1 MKTALIASGLVLVT
15 ALAFASGVQMD
26 EDATGPQMSP
36 GPFGKYDPPIEVSF
50 VGCLNESMLTTVI
63 HEDNSLEDNMWTRA
77 FVDRLGIQ
85 ITYDWIAR
93 SDEECGQK
101 WSVSVAAGDVP
112 DMMEV
117 QLIDLKRL
125 YDAGALAPL
134 QDAYDQYIW
143 PKLKEENLDFASKE
157 AWSSVRFD
165 GELYAIPEVWG
176 RDGGEANAF
185 TWVRSDWLENLGLD
199 VPVTFDDFVA
209 VAEAFTHQDPDQDGQ
224 DDTYGM
230 VLHRDNWGMPG
241 GLEPFFNAHH
251 AYPNIWIED
260 GQGGIVFGSVQPEM
274 KAALRALHDLYE
286 RGIIDEEFAVRP
298 ADKVPEEI
306 ASERV
311 GMINGP
317 FWISLWPLM
326 DSINVNPEADW
337 LPLIPATVDGTEF
350 RPFGNI
356 AITGRYAVRNGYSNP
371 EALMKM
377 MNLYHQLVNEEA
389 DTYGFV
395 KDGDK
400 TWEVWRFSPIKAGQ
414 NLGAKGIQIA
424 IAEALETGVVDPVLE
439 SGEGKQQYA
448 NVQNYLA
455 GDRSNWAWYRIFGP
469 GEPGEITYAGLYHY
483 WDNDRFV
490 IDKFAG
496 APPEAMVDKWG
507 SLSSLQNEVI
517 IKIIV
522 GDYEADYFD
531 EFVEDWHK
539 LGGTEITAAVNEWY
553 SSASN

>member
-1 MKTALIASGLVLVT
+1 
-15 ALAFASGVQMD
+15 
-26 EDATGPQMSP
+26 
-36 GPFGKYDPPIEVSF
+36 
-50 VGCLNESMLTTVI
+50 
-63 HEDNSLEDNMWTRA
+63 
-77 FVDRLGIQ
+77 
-85 ITYDWIAR
+85 
-93 SDEECGQK
+93 
-101 WSVSVAAGDVP
+101 
-112 DMMEV
+112 
-117 QLIDLKRL
+117 
-125 YDAGALAPL
+125 
-134 QDAYDQYIW
+134 
-143 PKLKEENLDFASKE
+143 
-157 AWSSVRFD
+157 
-165 GELYAIPEVWG
+165 
-176 RDGGEANAF
+176 
-185 TWVRSDWLENLGLD
+185 
-199 VPVTFDDFVA
+199 
-209 VAEAFTHQDPDQDGQ
+209 
-224 DDTYGM
+224 M

-241 GLEPFFNAHH
+241 GLEPFFNGHH

-274 KAALRALHDLYE
+274 KEALRALHDLYE
-286 RGIIDEEFAVRP
+286 RGIIDAEFAVRP

-356 AITGRYAVRNGYSNP
+356 AITGRYAVRNGFSNP

-389 DTYGFV
+389 DDYGFV
-395 KDGDK
+395 KEGDK

-424 IAEALETGVVDPVLE
+424 ISEALETGVVDPVLE

-483 WDNDRFV
+483 WDNDRFM

-496 APPEAMVDKWG
+496 APPDAMVEKWG

-522 GDYEADYFD
+522 GDYEVDYFD

>member
-1 MKTALIASGLVLVT
+1 
-15 ALAFASGVQMD
+15 
-26 EDATGPQMSP
+26 
-36 GPFGKYDPPIEVSF
+36 
-50 VGCLNESMLTTVI
+50 
-63 HEDNSLEDNMWTRA
+63 
-77 FVDRLGIQ
+77 
-85 ITYDWIAR
+85 
-93 SDEECGQK
+93 
-101 WSVSVAAGDVP
+101 
-112 DMMEV
+112 MMEL
-117 QLIDLKRL
+117 QLIELKRL

-199 VPVTFDDFVA
+199 VPATLDDFIA
-209 VAEAFTHQDPDQDGQ
+209 VAEAFTYQDPDQDGQ

-251 AYPNIWIED
+251 AYPNIWIDD

-274 KAALRALHDLYE
+274 KQALSTLHDLYE
-286 RGIIDEEFAVRP
+286 RGIIDQEFAVRP

-326 DSINVNPEADW
+326 DSINVNPDADW
-337 LPLIPATVDGTEF
+337 LPLIPGTVDGKEF

-356 AITGRYAVRNGYSNP
+356 AITGRYAVRNGFSNP

-389 DTYGFV
+389 DTYGFIT
-395 KDGDK
+395 DGDK
-400 TWEVWRFSPIKAGQ
+400 TFEVWRFSPIKAGQ

-424 IAEALETGVVDPVLE
+424 ISEALETGVVDPVLE

-469 GEPGEITYAGLYHY
+469 GTPGEITYAGLYHY

-496 APPEAMVDKWG
+496 APPEAMVEKWG

-522 GDYEADYFD
+522 GDYDVDYFD